1 LLSAGGVVAL
11 PTETVYGLAAD
22 VSNAAAVRRIYAIKG
37 RPLDHPLIVHL
48 PNATY
53 LERYAVD
60 VPPAAHV
67 LVERFW
73 PGPLTLVLRK
83 SDAVPLSVT
92 GGQPTVALRTI
103 DHPLAQAIL
112 LRFGGAVAAPSANR
126 FGRISPTSAEHVR
139 ADLGDD
145 VDLIVD
151 GGPSQIGV
159 ESTIVDLSG
168 DVPTI
173 LRAGAIGAS
182 ELAGAL
188 GLPVVAQN
196 GSPVRAPGMLASH
209 YAPRAALVAVDAGA
223 LAATAA
229 ELRAA
234 GGRVAELTL
243 PEDPRSAA
251 RSLYASLRALDAQGF
266 DTIVVALPAD
276 IEANAAVRDR
286 LQRAAT
292 AALTSAEAFRSLP
305 RAGAP
310 SRRSRTPRDP

>member
-1 LLSAGGVVAL
+1 
-11 PTETVYGLAAD
+11 VYGLAAD

-48 PNATY
+48 PNATH
-53 LERYAVD
+53 LERYAID
-60 VPPAAHV
+60 IPAAAHV
-67 LVERFW
+67 LVDRFW

-83 SDAVPLSVT
+83 SDAVPLAVT
-92 GGQPTVALRTI
+92 GGQQTVALRTI

-126 FGRISPTSAEHVR
+126 FGRVSPTSADHVR
-139 ADLGDD
+139 TDLGDD

-151 GGPSQIGV
+151 GGPSRIGV

-168 DVPTI
+168 DVPVI
-173 LRAGAIGAS
+173 LRQGAIGATA
-182 ELAGAL
+182 LADAL
-188 GLPVVAQN
+188 GVPVAQG
-196 GSPVRAPGMLASH
+196 GSAVRAPGMLAAH
-209 YAPRAALVAVDAGA
+209 YAPRAALLAVEETA
-223 LAATAA
+223 LASTAA
-229 ELRAA
+229 ELRAS
-234 GGRVAELTL
+234 GGHVAELTL
-243 PEDPRSAA
+243 PEDPRAAA
-251 RSLYASLRALDAQGF
+251 RTLYASLRALDSQGF
-266 DTIVVALPAD
+266 DTIVVALPPD

-305 RAGAP
+305 RGGAP